1 MRRNIAIVL
10 LIILGCGPREAAL
23 VSVRGVVTLDG
34 KPLPD
39 GQISF
44 ITLGKVPNVIPI
56 MDGRFEGEVP
66 PGAKRVEIAA
76 YCPAEIPPDQLGGGT
91 DYGGNDE
98 ELSSSPLPRPEHTHC
113 DNWRC
118 TDGLAI
124 FPDLEAVT
132 FEQGYLSHAEHDLQ
146 LVLFGPDRHRDAARR
161 GQG

>member
-10 LIILGCGPREAAL
+10 LIILGCGPREAAP

-76 YCPAEIPPDQLGGGT
+76 YCPAEITPDQLLGRPP
-91 DYGGNDE
+91 
-98 ELSSSPLPRPEHTHC
+98 SPGATVKNYLPVCYHAQSTLTATIGDTPM
-113 DNWRC
+113 
-118 TDGLAI
+118 
-124 FPDLEAVT
+124 DLEFSLT
-132 FEQGYLSHAEHDLQ
+132 LK
-146 LVLFGPDRHRDAARR
+146 P
-161 GQG
+161 

>member
-76 YCPAEIPPDQLGGGT
+76 YCPAEIPPDQLGGAPITGAMMKN
-91 DYGGNDE
+91 Y
-98 ELSSSPLPRPEHTHC
+98 LPVR
-113 DNWRC
+113 
-118 TDGLAI
+118 
-124 FPDLEAVT
+124 
-132 FEQGYLSHAEHDLQ
+132 YHAQSTLTATIGDAPMDLQ
-146 LVLFGPDRHRDAARR
+146 FSLTLKP
-161 GQG
+161 